1 MKNTAKKTI
10 NIAKIFLNQRELA
23 FGVSNAE
30 ELTGKVT
37 DVLIAEAT
45 SICWDWDIFIFL
57 PNSRVYIQLT
67 IFISFLNL
75 GF

>member
-45 SICWDWDIFIFL
+45 SIC
-57 PNSRVYIQLT
+57 
-67 IFISFLNL
+67 
-75 GF
+75 